1 MFNVCTTSVCGITE
15 SNPCKFAPEWL
26 HQFKMRPPHFSQ
38 CRRVFVPFCILPRL
52 HTIVTKSP
60 ALLTMSNV
68 NAIKLEPHPV
78 RMGMRPNGNGYTKFN
93 YACSVENSVGGVLVL
108 WYWYSADLER
118 INPPAKLPEYCAPNC
133 FLFKIL

>member
-1 MFNVCTTSVCGITE
+1 MYAQHLCVASLKAIRESLLQSGCINLKCGT
-15 SNPCKFAPEWL
+15 
-26 HQFKMRPPHFSQ
+26 HFSQ
-38 CRRVFVPFCILPRL
+38 CRRVFVPFCILARL

-60 ALLTMSNV
+60 ALLMTMSNV